1 MCCGDVAGK
10 EDRRA
15 ASRALTIMKD
25 DYMSLLLRRTCST
38 CCSYSGGVCMN
49 RVSSIVPGGHARD
62 PLPNDVCHDYMTQ
75 RESNVQDAAIVMFWQ
90 RLGIEPQ
97 LCLPDD

>member
-1 MCCGDVAGK
+1 
-10 EDRRA
+10 
-15 ASRALTIMKD
+15 
-25 DYMSLLLRRTCST
+25 
-38 CCSYSGGVCMN
+38 MN